1 MIIGNEATTK
11 LLEGVNLVAN
21 AVKGTLG
28 PAAKTAIIQRDG
40 KFPIIVNDGVSIAK
54 AVSHPDPYVQL
65 GVSLMQQVAEEA
77 QGKSGDGTT
86 TATILAQALCNIGFS
101 LINDEQSEWYNNPTK
116 LTQEI
121 NLLSEEIISSISK
134 HKIDCEGDMIKQVAT
149 IAANNDEE
157 LGSLIAEVMEKVG
170 KNGVVSVEVGSG
182 FDTTYEM
189 TNGYE
194 VLTGAISPHFPSQLK
209 DCNVL
214 LIADK
219 INSFDSLVPV
229 LEMTIEDERSI
240 LIVAADFNPTVMPNL
255 LVNVMQGKVNAVIIK
270 APGMGNAPEEVLYD
284 LRASVGGKIVGKM
297 YDVEKLSDVTLDD
310 MGYAESVEIGNDST
324 VISTDKSPNEAHL
337 DNLYQALN
345 DIQLGSKG
353 ANDWAKETMQRRIAR
368 LEQGIASIKV
378 GGKTEVELLERKE
391 RIDDAVNA
399 VKAAMQNGV
408 IPGGG
413 ILMDYYAVQK
423 IPSHDEISKAFRIPK
438 FLIQENAGF
447 QASVSHSATHGM
459 DSAKGDGVW
468 VDMVEAG
475 ILDPLDVTINS
486 IRSAVSVATLVLGS
500 NCLIPTA

>member
-1 MIIGNEATTK
+1 MILGEEAITK

-28 PAAKTAIIQRDG
+28 PAAKTAVIQREG
-40 KFPIIVNDGVSIAK
+40 KFPLIVNDGVSIAK
-54 AVSHPDPYVQL
+54 AVSHPDPYVQM

-77 QGKSGDGTT
+77 QSKSGDGTT
-86 TATILAQALCNIGFS
+86 TATILAQALCNMGFS

-116 LTQEI
+116 LTQDIRED
-121 NLLSEEIISSISK
+121 SENIIKKITA
-134 HKIDCEGDMIKQVAT
+134 HKVECEGDMIKQVAT

-194 VLTGAISPHFPSQLK
+194 LMSGGISPHFPSQLK

-214 LIADK
+214 LVADK

-229 LEMTIEDERSI
+229 LEMTIEDERPI
-240 LIVAADFNPTVMPNL
+240 LIVAADFNPNVMPNL
-255 LVNVMQGKVNAVIIK
+255 LVNVMQGKVNATIIK
-270 APGMGNAPEEVLYD
+270 APGMGNAPEEALYD
-284 LRASVGGKIVGKM
+284 LKASVGGQIVGKM
-297 YDVEKLSDVTLDD
+297 YDVEKLTDVTLDD
-310 MGYAESVEIGNDST
+310 MGYAESVEIGKDST

-337 DNLYQALN
+337 DNLYQALEG
-345 DIQLGSKG
+345 IT
-353 ANDWAKETMQRRIAR
+353 NDWEKEAMQRRIAR
-368 LEQGIASIKV
+368 LQQGIAAIKV

-413 ILMDYYAVQK
+413 ILMDYYAGYNKTPVV
-423 IPSHDEISKAFRIPK
+423 ITAFRIPK
-438 FLIQENAGF
+438 FVIQENAGLDTHLSSDCIMGLD
-447 QASVSHSATHGM
+447 SVSGE
-459 DSAKGDGVW
+459 W
-468 VDMVEAG
+468 VDMLEAG
-475 ILDPLDVTINS
+475 IIDPLDITINS

-500 NCLIPTA
+500 NCLIPTT